1 MKITGSSSYVRFDF
15 ENGYSVVAQS
25 EKLIGQEFLVYLNTM
40 KKWESPHENE
50 ELTDTHIQEII
61 RAVKSQTNENT
72 LKVTFE

>member
-15 ENGYSVVAQS
+15 ENGYSVVAQG

-50 ELTDTHIQEII
+50 KLTDTNIQEII
-61 RAVKSQTNENT
+61 GAVKSQANETT
-72 LKVTFE
+72 LKIIFE